1 MLGNFA
7 VNSFPYLFF
16 SNVSLISEFRL
27 NDEGLGKNSAK
38 KKKNP
43 PNLYTFQIDI
53 THRWKWVVKRNR
65 KQYIIKSSSTESI

>member
-27 NDEGLGKNSAK
+27 NDERLGKNSAK
-38 KKKNP
+38 KKK
-43 PNLYTFQIDI
+43 
-53 THRWKWVVKRNR
+53 
-65 KQYIIKSSSTESI
+65 KSPKLVHFSD

>member
-27 NDEGLGKNSAK
+27 NDERLGKNSAK

-53 THRWKWVVKRNR
+53 THR
-65 KQYIIKSSSTESI
+65 